1 MTCKKKNERE
11 KERERKGDF
20 NIARSIIKG
29 KTIITFK
36 FRGETKSKKK
46 KRFLIKAFCFL
57 VYDSS
62 ATISWITCCLSS
74 FSSDGISVL
83 NEK

>member
-20 NIARSIIKG
+20 NIARSTIKG

-36 FRGETKSKKK
+36 FKGETKPKK
-46 KRFLIKAFCFL
+46 KRFLIKAFCF
-57 VYDSS
+57 
-62 ATISWITCCLSS
+62 
-74 FSSDGISVL
+74 
-83 NEK
+83 